1 MLPVNRDFPV
11 IICMKKNK
19 KTATPTVKPP
29 KMNRNNKVT
38 ISLNDK
44 EMRVLEQFYEKYK
57 IEKRSRFLRE
67 TIMLAVLKKFGEDY
81 PKLFDEKEMRQ

>member
-1 MLPVNRDFPV
+1 
-11 IICMKKNK
+11 MKKNK
-19 KTATPTVKPP
+19 KTATPIVKPP
-29 KMNRNNKVT
+29 KMNRSNKVT

-67 TIMLAVLKKFGEDY
+67 TIMLAILKKFNEDY
-81 PKLFDEKEMRQ
+81 PKLFNENEMR

>member
-1 MLPVNRDFPV
+1 
-11 IICMKKNK
+11 MKRKK
-19 KTATPTVKPP
+19 KTAAPIVKPP
-29 KMNRNNKVT
+29 KMNRINKIT

-67 TIMLAVLKKFGEDY
+67 TIMRAVLNKFGEDY
-81 PKLFDEKEMRQ
+81 PTLFNENEMR

>member
-1 MLPVNRDFPV
+1 
-11 IICMKKNK
+11 MKKNK
-19 KTATPTVKPP
+19 KTAAPIVKPP
-29 KMNRNNKVT
+29 KMNRSNKVT

-67 TIMLAVLKKFGEDY
+67 TIMLAVLKKFNEDY
-81 PKLFDEKEMRQ
+81 PTLFGENEMR

>member
-1 MLPVNRDFPV
+1 
-11 IICMKKNK
+11 MKRKK
-19 KTATPTVKPP
+19 KTADPIVKPP
-29 KMNRNNKVT
+29 KMNRTNKIT

-67 TIMLAVLKKFGEDY
+67 TIMLAVMKKFDKDY
-81 PKLFDEKEMRQ
+81 PTLFNENEMR